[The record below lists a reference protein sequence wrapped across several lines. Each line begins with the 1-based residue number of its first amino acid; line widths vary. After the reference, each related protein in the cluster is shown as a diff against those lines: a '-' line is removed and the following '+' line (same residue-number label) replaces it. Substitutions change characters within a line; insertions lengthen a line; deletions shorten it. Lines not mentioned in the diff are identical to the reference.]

1 MKWFR
6 FVCLAAALMLAL
18 GAHVAVAFI
27 PQAERIAKAIA
38 AGNAKSRRAQALR
51 IEIEM
56 RIGESPPVA
65 WGEIVTHPAGM
76 ARLELR
82 ASGGL
87 VEKHILQGNQ
97 HLAARNG
104 ERLSEP
110 EPRAFLPPL
119 FLLQMD
125 SAESLNAAL
134 EAFRIQA
141 GWVGISPCGE
151 SDCYVLGDP
160 DRVPPARPLEVA
172 EAVER
177 AEEGDGPE
185 RETLDTRE
193 ALEDSDRARA
203 VEKPTALFPL
213 APGERHATLW
223 VDMES
228 FEVRRMRLAG
238 GVRVQFGP
246 YVVFERV
253 RVPSWLQIEE
263 ERGTVRFDLI
273 AVTPVNAPASAFDPD
288 WLVAPTTALPGG
300 SRAPA
305 GSPNGPD
312 SAVE

>member
-1 MKWFR
+1 MKWLG

-18 GAHVAVAFI
+18 GAQLAAAFI

-38 AGNAKSRRAQALR
+38 AGNAKSQRAQALR

-56 RIGESPPVA
+56 RIGEAPPVA

-82 ASGGL
+82 GSGGL

-125 SAESLNAAL
+125 SAESLSAAL

-160 DRVPPARPLEVA
+160 DRVPPAPSLEVT
-172 EAVER
+172 EAVEL
-177 AEEGDGPE
+177 AEEGD
-185 RETLDTRE
+185 
-193 ALEDSDRARA
+193 
-203 VEKPTALFPL
+203 ALFPL

-246 YVVFERV
+246 YVVFDRV

-300 SRAPA
+300 SRDPA
-305 GSPNGPD
+305 GSSNGPE